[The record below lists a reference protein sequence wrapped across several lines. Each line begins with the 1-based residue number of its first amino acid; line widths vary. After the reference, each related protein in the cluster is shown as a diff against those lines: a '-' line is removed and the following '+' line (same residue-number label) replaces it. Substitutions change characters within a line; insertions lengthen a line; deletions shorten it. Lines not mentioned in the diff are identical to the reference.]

1 MGIIFAVVVICVYM
15 VCPLIGKVVLLISNT
30 FLPDPIP
37 FVDEIIMWIGLMM
50 HLARLQMMFEFIG
63 RHKKAFLAILLI
75 IIAVILCFCN
85 SNHG

>member
-1 MGIIFAVVVICVYM
+1 
-15 VCPLIGKVVLLISNT
+15 
-30 FLPDPIP
+30 
-37 FVDEIIMWIGLMM
+37 MWIGLMM